1 MRSRECVLAHNLC
14 QPDSRIFL
22 TPLRGLFFW
31 LGLTGPDMPQV
42 GDFISVAIHPPK
54 AAGRGDEKADR
65 IRSEASRRD
74 GDGEEEEKSSHKN
87 GDKAD
92 KSRRS
97 AEGAH
102 PETADE

>member
-1 MRSRECVLAHNLC
+1 LAHNLC